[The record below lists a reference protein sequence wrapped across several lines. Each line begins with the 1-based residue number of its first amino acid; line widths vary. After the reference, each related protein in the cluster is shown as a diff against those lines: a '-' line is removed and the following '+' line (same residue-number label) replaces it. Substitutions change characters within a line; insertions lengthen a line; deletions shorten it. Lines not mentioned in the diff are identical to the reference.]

1 MAAAV
6 LLLGLAGEARAQDEA
21 GLPTEK
27 EQEEAKGEDEE
38 EQPEEKLEE
47 KDEQGEK
54 EKAEVEAK
62 EGKYENT
69 FAGQFS
75 PGEGFDLI
83 KTTRGSLNLSVYGL
97 VRYMNQM
104 PGDQTYRDHLGR
116 ERVVEARNDLNWH
129 RSFLWASGFF
139 WNPRLRY
146 TLTVWS
152 LPTTEQTLVFGLI
165 RFIVGKGLTFG
176 AGIGPNLTARSMQ
189 GSWPFWASS
198 DRQMAEEFYR
208 GGFSSAFFITGEPVE
223 TLYYTVS
230 VNRSLSQLGITAI
243 NDNRSFSYSASV
255 WWMPTTNEFGPRGG
269 FGDLEDHQEVATR
282 VGMSICR
289 AEEARYAPVDQ
300 PPRHGQLKL
309 SDGVNP
315 FETGAL
321 AEGVTVKELDYGEVA
336 VDAGLKYRGLSL
348 QAEYG
353 IRRLSNFE
361 ATGPVPEDSIF
372 DHGFFAQA
380 GYMVVKKRVGLYT
393 TGSLIFDEFDRQPW
407 ELSGGASYYPSGT
420 RNLRLN
426 LHYIHVEQSPTGSS
440 FGFYTAGQSGDTISL
455 GADFLL

>member
-1 MAAAV
+1 MSTTIDGRRCARVGMAAAI
-6 LLLGLAGEARAQDEA
+6 LLLGVAGEARAQDEA
-21 GLPTEK
+21 GVSPEEDKEK
-27 EQEEAKGEDEE
+27 EEEEAAK
-38 EQPEEKLEE
+38 EEKE
-47 KDEQGEK
+47 
-54 EKAEVEAK
+54 
-62 EGKYENT
+62 KYENT
-69 FAGQFS
+69 IAGEFT
-75 PGEGFDLI
+75 PGQGWDLV
-83 KTTRGSLNLSVYGL
+83 KTSRGSLNLSVYGL
-97 VRYMNQM
+97 IRYMNQM

-116 ERVVEARNDLNWH
+116 ERQVEARNDINWH
-129 RSFLWASGFF
+129 RTFLWASGFF
-139 WNPRLRY
+139 WDPRFRY
-146 TLTVWS
+146 TISVWS
-152 LPTTEQTLVFGLI
+152 LPTTEQTLVFGLV
-165 RFIVGKGLTFG
+165 RFVAAKAFTVG

-208 GGFSSAFFITGEPVE
+208 GGFSSAFYITGEP
-223 TLYYTVS
+223 LDRINYTAS

-255 WWMPTTNEFGPRGG
+255 WWMPTTGEFGPRGG

-282 VGMSICR
+282 VGMSACR
-289 AEEARYAPVDQ
+289 AEEGRYAPVDQ

-321 AEGVTVKELDYGEVA
+321 AEGVTVHQLDYGEVA

-353 IRRLSNFE
+353 LRRLSNFE

-380 GYMVVKKRVGLYT
+380 GYMVVKKRLGLYT

-407 ELSGGASYYPSGT
+407 ELSGGASYYPSGS

-426 LHYIHVEQSPTGSS
+426 LHYIHVEKSPTGSS